1 MRRQAHTAR
10 LAHAAAAAA
19 AAAGLLTVSNGSAAE
34 WAWMRNQDRQAMAS
48 DQVSMLKDSACPAAG
63 GGGGG
68 GSSGGSTN
76 KAAKAMVALGV
87 LAATA
92 AAVYAA

>member
-48 DQVSMLKDSACPAAG
+48 DQVSMLKDSACPGQEAA
-63 GGGGG
+63 
-68 GSSGGSTN
+68 
-76 KAAKAMVALGV
+76 
-87 LAATA
+87 A
-92 AAVYAA
+92 AAVGAAAAAPIRRQRQWWLWGY